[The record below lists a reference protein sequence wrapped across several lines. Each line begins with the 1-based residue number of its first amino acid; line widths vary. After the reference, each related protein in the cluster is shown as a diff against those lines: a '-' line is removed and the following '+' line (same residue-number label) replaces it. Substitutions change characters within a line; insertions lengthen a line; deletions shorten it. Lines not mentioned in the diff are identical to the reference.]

1 MMSGKREKCDNGSDL
16 VFTMLWSRKSFI
28 SVASLRGL
36 ENHKMVKASQKV
48 RWNSFEMKLRKVWL
62 KKGVLFAKTLT
73 TKNSS
78 RQVTDRVDC
87 IVN

>member
-1 MMSGKREKCDNGSDL
+1 
-16 VFTMLWSRKSFI
+16 
-28 SVASLRGL
+28 
-36 ENHKMVKASQKV
+36 MVKASQKV